1 MQSDV
6 IKKLSEIM
14 NMART
19 VLCINFLCKTYTLKG
34 RKKNETNR
42 IINIHRVVNR
52 GSYAQ
57 FTLRLLFGNMI
68 LCNLRCEIEI
78 LYFKLQRTL
87 PRVTWP

>member
-1 MQSDV
+1 MLHVAILAATQLRVQSDV
-6 IKKLSEIM
+6 IKKLSEIV

-57 FTLRLLFGNMI
+57 LTLRLLF
-68 LCNLRCEIEI
+68 R
-78 LYFKLQRTL
+78 
-87 PRVTWP
+87 